1 MSLTTF
7 AKRAGAILLGWV
19 RDRPPDPAVQHHP
32 TPEELEEAYRK
43 YPQTKD
49 TLERPTAKPE

>member
-1 MSLTTF
+1 MSTLTTF

-19 RDRPPDPAVQHHP
+19 RDRPPEADEHHP

-49 TLERPTAKPE
+49 TVERPTKPQ

>member
-1 MSLTTF
+1 MSLTTI

-19 RDRPPDPAVQHHP
+19 RDRPPDPEAHRP
-32 TPEELEEAYRK
+32 TPEELEEAYRR

-49 TLERPTAKPE
+49 TLERPTSEPK